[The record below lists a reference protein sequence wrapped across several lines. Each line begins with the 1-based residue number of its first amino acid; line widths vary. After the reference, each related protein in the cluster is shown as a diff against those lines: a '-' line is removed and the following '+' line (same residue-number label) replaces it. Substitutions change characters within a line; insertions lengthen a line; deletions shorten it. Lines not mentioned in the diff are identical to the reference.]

1 MEVCVRTFKLNL
13 FFCDEVL
20 NHILVVD
27 YICSVSALPSE
38 HQVKWSGLQH
48 SYIGGGLHMFCFC
61 FAERTSGQVV
71 RLAAYFSSDDRFC
84 CMSVEKK
91 SNQNVF
97 RTNFAF

>member
-71 RLAAYFSSDDRFC
+71 RLAAYFLAMRGFAAC
-84 CMSVEKK
+84 QLKK
-91 SNQNVF
+91 IKPKCF
-97 RTNFAF
+97 